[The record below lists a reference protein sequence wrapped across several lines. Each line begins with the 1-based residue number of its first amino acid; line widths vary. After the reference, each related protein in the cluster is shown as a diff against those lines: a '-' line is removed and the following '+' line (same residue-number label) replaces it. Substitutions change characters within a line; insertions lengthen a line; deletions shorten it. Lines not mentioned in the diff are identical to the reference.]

1 MPMNAPSRRG
11 RKRHNWRRQ
20 IVAWLEASKLKA
32 AGFVLHQEDEIEAH
46 GPITEE
52 INFGTYRQR
61 PITEIEQ
68 STGLRFPELVLV
80 DTHQG

>member
-1 MPMNAPSRRG
+1 MRVPQSFW
-11 RKRHNWRRQ
+11 K

-80 DTHQG
+80 DTYQG